1 MLYFPRMKILLAA
14 GIFPPDIGGPATYAQ
29 MLDEELPKVG
39 IDVTVVPYGLVR
51 SLPKAIRH
59 FAYMRLLW
67 KESRGC
73 SVIYALDPMSVGV
86 PSRIV
91 AFLRRKKFVV
101 RLGGDYAWE
110 QGVQR
115 YGINDTLDQY
125 TANHS
130 PRPIP
135 VRLMAWLQTFVV
147 RGAKAVIVP
156 SKYMQG
162 IVCSWGIAPQK
173 ISVMYSALHQL
184 APLDNRQILRDDFLF
199 TGLVI
204 SSVARLTPWKGMR
217 TLIELVA
224 ERKKRG
230 EIITLV
236 IGGDGPQRLELEQ
249 LAESLGISKHL
260 RFVGALTRDAMAAVV
275 YASDIFILNTAYEG
289 LSHQLLEVMD
299 IGTPIITTT
308 IGGNPELLTDGVEG
322 LLVPVNAL
330 QAIDAAISKIQSEP
344 LLKEQLVK
352 AAKNRVT
359 FFKSNTVI
367 NEMKTLFKNLT

>member
-1 MLYFPRMKILLAA
+1 MLYFPHMKILLAA

-29 MLDEELPKVG
+29 MLDDELPKAG

-59 FAYMRLLW
+59 LAYMRLLW
-67 KESRGC
+67 KAAADC

-86 PSRIV
+86 PARIV
-91 AFLRRKKFVV
+91 AFVRRKHFVV

-115 YGINDTLDQY
+115 YGIKYTLDAY
-125 TANHS
+125 TNHQS
-130 PRPIP
+130 PRPLP
-135 VRLMAWLQTFVV
+135 VRFMAWLQTRVV
-147 RGAKAVIVP
+147 RGARVVVVP
-156 SKYMQG
+156 SNYMQG
-162 IVCSWGIAPQK
+162 IVSSWGIK
-173 ISVMYSALHQL
+173 KETIRVIYSALHPL
-184 APLDNRQILRDDFLF
+184 APMDDRQILRDDFLF

-204 SSVARLTPWKGMR
+204 SSVARLTPWKGMN
-217 TLIELVA
+217 TLIDLVA

-230 EIITLV
+230 DIVTLV
-236 IGGDGPQRLELEQ
+236 IGGDGPERKALEAQVKTHGIEEQ
-249 LAESLGISKHL
+249 V

-299 IGTPIITTT
+299 IGTPIITTN
-308 IGGNPELLTDGVEG
+308 IGGNPELITDGVEG
-322 LLVPVNAL
+322 LLVPVNDS
-330 QAIDAAISKIQSEP
+330 QAIDAALTKIQTNAT
-344 LLKEQLVK
+344 LREQLV
-352 AAKNRVT
+352 ATAKNRVT

-367 NEMKTLFKNLT
+367 EEMAMLFKSLI

>member
-1 MLYFPRMKILLAA
+1 MKILLAA
-14 GIFPPDIGGPATYAQ
+14 GIFPPDIGGPATYAK
-29 MLDEELPKVG
+29 MLDEELPKAG

-51 SLPKAIRH
+51 SLPKVIRH
-59 FAYMRLLW
+59 LAYMKLLW
-67 KESRGC
+67 KEARGC
-73 SVIYALDPMSVGV
+73 SAIYALDPMSVGL
-86 PSRIV
+86 PARLV
-91 AFLRRKKFVV
+91 AVLKRKKFVV

-115 YGINDTLDQY
+115 YGIKDTLDTYSSKQ
-125 TANHS
+125 T
-130 PRPIP
+130 PRPLP

-147 RGAKAVIVP
+147 KGARVVIVP

-162 IVCSWGIAPQK
+162 IVCSWGITPEK
-173 ISVMYSALHQL
+173 IRVIYSALHPM

-204 SSVARLTPWKGMR
+204 SSVARLTPWKGMK

-224 ERKKRG
+224 IRVKRG
-230 EIITLV
+230 EVITLV
-236 IGGDGPQRLELEQ
+236 IGGDGPERQALEKLVQ
-249 LAESLGISKHL
+249 SLGVSKQV

-299 IGTPIITTT
+299 IGTPIITTN
-308 IGGNPELLTDGVEG
+308 IGGNPELITNGIEG
-322 LLVPVNAL
+322 ILVPVNNL
-330 QAIDAAISKIQSEP
+330 KAIDAAITKIHSNP
-344 LLKEQLVK
+344 TVGEQLVI

-367 NEMKTLFKNLT
+367 EEMKILFKTLS

>member
-1 MLYFPRMKILLAA
+1 MLYFPHMKILLAA
-14 GIFPPDIGGPATYAQ
+14 GLYPPDIGGPATYAR
-29 MLDEELPKVG
+29 MLDEELPNAG
-39 IDVTVVPYGLVR
+39 IDVMVVPYGLVR

-59 FAYMRLLW
+59 LAYMRLLW
-67 KESRGC
+67 KEAKGR
-73 SVIYALDPMSVGV
+73 SVIYALDSMSVGV
-86 PSRIV
+86 PARLV
-91 AFLRRKKFVV
+91 AFLLRKHFVV

-115 YGINDTLDQY
+115 FGIKETLDEY
-125 TANHS
+125 TTRTT
-130 PRPIP
+130 PRPFR
-135 VRLMAWLQTFVV
+135 VRVMAGMQTWVV
-147 RGAKAVIVP
+147 KGASRVIVP
-156 SKYMQG
+156 SKYLEG
-162 IVCSWGIAPQK
+162 IVKSWGVTEKK
-173 ISVMYSALHQL
+173 IHVIYSALHPL

-224 ERKKRG
+224 LRKKRG
-230 EIITLV
+230 EVMTLV
-236 IGGDGPQRLELEQ
+236 IGGDGPERQTLEQ
-249 LAESLGISKHL
+249 YAQTQGVSDCV

-299 IGTPIITTT
+299 IGTPIITTN

-322 LLVPVNAL
+322 ILVPVNDRE
-330 QAIDAAISKIQSEP
+330 AIDAAISKIQSDPHLAKRLSE
-344 LLKEQLVK
+344 

-359 FFKSNTVI
+359 FFKSSTVI
-367 NEMKTLFKNLT
+367 EEMSLLLKSLT

>member
-1 MLYFPRMKILLAA
+1 MKILLAA

-29 MLDEELPKVG
+29 MLDEELPKAG

-59 FAYMRLLW
+59 LAYMRLLW
-67 KESRGC
+67 KESKGC

-86 PSRIV
+86 PARIV
-91 AFLRRKKFVV
+91 AVLKRKKFVV

-115 YGINDTLDQY
+115 YGINDTLDEY
-125 TANHS
+125 TAHHS
-130 PRPIP
+130 SQPLP

-147 RGAKAVIVP
+147 KGARVVIVP

-162 IVCSWGIAPQK
+162 IVCSWGIPPEK
-173 ISVMYSALHQL
+173 IRVIYSALHPL
-184 APLDNRQILRDDFLF
+184 APLDARQILRDDFLF

-224 ERKKRG
+224 ERKIRG
-230 EIITLV
+230 EVITLV
-236 IGGDGPQRLELEQ
+236 IGGDGPERHSLEK
-249 LAESLGISKHL
+249 LANTLGVSKQV

-299 IGTPIITTT
+299 IGTPIITTN

-322 LLVPVNAL
+322 ILVSVNDRE
-330 QAIDAAISKIQSEP
+330 AIDIAISKIQANPSIG
-344 LLKEQLVK
+344 EQLVK
-352 AAKNRVT
+352 AAKNRVN

-367 NEMKTLFKNLT
+367 NEMKTLFKTLT